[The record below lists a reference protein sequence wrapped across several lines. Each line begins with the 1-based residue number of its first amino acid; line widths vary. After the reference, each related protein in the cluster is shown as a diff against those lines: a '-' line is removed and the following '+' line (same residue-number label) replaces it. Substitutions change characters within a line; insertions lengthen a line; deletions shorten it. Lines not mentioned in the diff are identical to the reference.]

1 MKGDP
6 LVLRRE
12 DDRFTSLF
20 GGKGGGVLLGIIGVV
35 QPACENAADPFE
47 CETAAEAGRDT
58 GEFESREKLLD
69 RRRNQDCG

>member
-20 GGKGGGVLLGIIGVV
+20 GGKGGGVLPGSIGVV
-35 QPACENAADPFE
+35 EAACEKAADPFE

-58 GEFESREKLLD
+58 GEFESRERLPEK
-69 RRRNQDCG
+69 RRNQD